1 MKNTAEKLLPVLPK
15 PALAYRLH
23 DFLRDNG
30 WSVFYFYEETR
41 YFVAFGGPGGNVR
54 LTAEGP
60 APSWEH
66 PTDAFINY
74 EVIRTQADGTDELVM
89 EESAY
94 VDSVEGLAAFLET
107 LEAEV
112 V

>member
-1 MKNTAEKLLPVLPK
+1 MKNTTQKLRPVLPK

-30 WSVFYFYEETR
+30 WAVFYEETR

-54 LTAEGP
+54 LTAEEP

-66 PTDAFINY
+66 PTDVFINY
-74 EVIRTQADGTDELVM
+74 EVIRTLADGTDELVM

-94 VDSVEGLAAFLET
+94 VDSVEDLAAFLET